1 MFKASVSENEV
12 AWRLLILTL
21 QILWQGKDEVE
32 SERAAKEKVTSAV
45 LTLKGVMDE
54 TSAAMRESKDD
65 AEK

>member
-1 MFKASVSENEV
+1 MAYTDTKV
-12 AWRLLILTL
+12 
-21 QILWQGKDEVE
+21 LWQGKDEVE